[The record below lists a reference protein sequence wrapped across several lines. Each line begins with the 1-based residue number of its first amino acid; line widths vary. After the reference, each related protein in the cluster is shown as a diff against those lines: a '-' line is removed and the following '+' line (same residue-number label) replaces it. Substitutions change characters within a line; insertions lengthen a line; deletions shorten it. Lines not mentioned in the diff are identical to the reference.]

1 MGAEPFDPAFPRFK
15 RYKPEY
21 PDAVSPVKIE
31 PGLDRSLSRRRSC
44 PIPRGP
50 RGIYRKPLPL
60 SPAMPTVLNK
70 DVVKLENAFA
80 PERIEPPAKENNVPM
95 PELEDY
101 SRSNSVGARVTV
113 QYTPQGAKIVIPKC
127 LLGRSAL
134 GRSVRRSICW
144 QFVDTQQ

>member
-31 PGLDRSLSRRRSC
+31 PGLDRSLSRRQSC

-60 SPAMPTVLNK
+60 SPVMPTVLNK
-70 DVVKLENAFA
+70 DVIKLENAFS
-80 PERIEPPAKENNVPM
+80 PEKIEPPAKENNVPM
-95 PELEDY
+95 PELERY
-101 SRSNSVGARVTV
+101 SGARVTV

-127 LLGRSAL
+127 LIGPRPCQ
-134 GRSVRRSICW
+134 GSVGQSELT
-144 QFVDTQQ
+144 V